1 MTVLQ
6 FKPRQKAQATSSH
19 EPTYTPSQ
27 FAKAWMCVAI
37 GLYISP
43 WIHWLNLLSEDVQ
56 SNGDGHR

>member
-6 FKPRQKAQATSSH
+6 FKPRQQAQATPKH

-27 FAKAWMCVAI
+27 FAKAWLCVAI

-43 WIHWLNLLSEDVQ
+43 WIQLLDVLSEDVQ
-56 SNGDGHR
+56 SNGNSRG